1 MLPSNAHLPR
11 GSFSAARSWPVAF
24 QAGEGRGGSPL
35 YWGGKGRVVLGG
47 NGWGVVRLQ
56 RPALLSHTKSA
67 PRLTQHKVNPH
78 PTTLSRNESCPAVFE
93 SSHPSAVLKPACLLN
108 DKVLMV
114 DLKEIQLDEDF
125 PKQSM
130 SCMDIRCDASQASP
144 QLDDVAHT

>member
-1 MLPSNAHLPR
+1 MGAR
-11 GSFSAARSWPVAF
+11 GD
-24 QAGEGRGGSPL
+24 
-35 YWGGKGRVVLGG
+35 
-47 NGWGVVRLQ
+47 GWGVVRLQ

-114 DLKEIQLDEDF
+114 DLKEIQLDGRKTFLSKACPVWISDVM
-125 PKQSM
+125 PLKL
-130 SCMDIRCDASQASP
+130 DA
-144 QLDDVAHT
+144 VAHT